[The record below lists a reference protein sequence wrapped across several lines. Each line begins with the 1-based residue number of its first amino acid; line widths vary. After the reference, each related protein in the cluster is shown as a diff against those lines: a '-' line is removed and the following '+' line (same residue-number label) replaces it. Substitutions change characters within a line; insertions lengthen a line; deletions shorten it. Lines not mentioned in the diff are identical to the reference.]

1 MDSDGITWEIFLS
14 NLFCPFQNLGEIRPL
29 SHVGDRLKTLLT
41 LYSRNEEEFCE
52 PNAIIPLPPK
62 SINFLHQ
69 LCSLLNEETESTAR
83 FSTVLAY
90 IQGIRDGEEGH
101 PWHVVSF
108 VGFLARVLRPSTRV
122 TFANVQN
129 VNLKSQIYKW
139 AWELPVSHNL
149 KASTPCGSVLCIRD
163 FLKHLRDVDKL
174 REWHKVRLGTDPQ
187 VKEAIWEADED
198 GFPTITLPSETV
210 IRVKKENGF
219 TLVKKERDSA
229 KKRKKMVEEEKKKK
243 KEKKERKAMLL
254 TEWSK
259 KRSGSC

>member
-1 MDSDGITWEIFLS
+1 MLGTKDGILTIRPVVTLSTVLACLRGTLITFPAVCLLTPLKPYLEESSTMDSDGITWEIFLS

-52 PNAIIPLPPK
+52 ANGIIPLPPK

-90 IQGIRDGEEGH
+90 VQGIRDGEEGH

-129 VNLKSQIYKW
+129 VDLKS
-139 AWELPVSHNL
+139 
-149 KASTPCGSVLCIRD
+149 
-163 FLKHLRDVDKL
+163 
-174 REWHKVRLGTDPQ
+174 
-187 VKEAIWEADED
+187 
-198 GFPTITLPSETV
+198 
-210 IRVKKENGF
+210 
-219 TLVKKERDSA
+219 
-229 KKRKKMVEEEKKKK
+229 
-243 KEKKERKAMLL
+243 
-254 TEWSK
+254 
-259 KRSGSC
+259 

>member
-41 LYSRNEEEFCE
+41 LYSSNEEEFCE
-52 PNAIIPLPPK
+52 ANAIIPLPLK

-83 FSTVLAY
+83 FSTILAY
-90 IQGIRDGEEGH
+90 IHGIRDGEEGH
-101 PWHVVSF
+101 PWHVVAF

-129 VNLKSQIYKW
+129 VDLKSQIYKW

-149 KASTPCGSVLCIRD
+149 KASTACGSVLCIRD
-163 FLKHLRDVDKL
+163 FLKHLRDVDKPQ
-174 REWHKVRLGTDPQ
+174 EWHKVRLGIDPQ
-187 VKEAIWEADED
+187 VKEVIWEADED

-210 IRVKKENGF
+210 MHVRKENGF
-219 TLVKKERDSA
+219 ALVKKEI
-229 KKRKKMVEEEKKKK
+229 KRKKMVEKKKK
-243 KEKKERKAMLL
+243 KKKNKERKAILL

-259 KRSGSC
+259 KRPGSC